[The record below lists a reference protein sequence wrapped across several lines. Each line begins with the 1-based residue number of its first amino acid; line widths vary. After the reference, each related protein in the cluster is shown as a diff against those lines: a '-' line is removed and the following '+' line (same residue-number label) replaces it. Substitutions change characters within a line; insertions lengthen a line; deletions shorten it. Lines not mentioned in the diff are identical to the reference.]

1 MLPRVRKLLPALLAL
16 PLLNV
21 NALASSPTLDHIK
34 ATGAIRLAH
43 RDSSVPFSYL
53 DANGK
58 PIGYSMDLCMRLVD
72 AIRDNLKR
80 PDLRVQYLSVTPA
93 TRMDAIANGKADLEC
108 ASTNNARERREK
120 VAFTI
125 PHYIA
130 NGRMLVKT
138 ASGIHQLEDL
148 RGKTVVSTRGSENG
162 NLVRQLSEAGG
173 LGITVVETAD
183 HGESFAMLADGKA
196 QALAMDDVLLAGMK
210 ANVKNPADY
219 AIVGKTQQVVPY
231 AIMLSKNDPE
241 FKKLIDA
248 AMSKLME
255 DGEAERLYKKWFQ
268 QPIPPNNVNLGI
280 PMSMLLRDSFRYPT
294 DNAGN

>member
-1 MLPRVRKLLPALLAL
+1 MLPRVRKLLPALLAF

-21 NALASSPTLDHIK
+21 NAVASSPTLDHIK

-43 RDSSVPFSYL
+43 RESSVPFSYL

-80 PDLRVQYLSVTPA
+80 PDLKVQYLQVTPA
-93 TRMDAIANGKADLEC
+93 TRMDAIMSGKADLEC
-108 ASTNNARERREK
+108 ASTNNARAPREGRLHHP
-120 VAFTI
+120 ALHRQR
-125 PHYIA
+125 PHAGQDRIRHPSA
-130 NGRMLVKT
+130 GRP
-138 ASGIHQLEDL
+138 A
-148 RGKTVVSTRGSENG
+148 GKTVVSTRGSANG

-173 LGITVVETAD
+173 LGITVVETGD
-183 HGESFAMLADGKA
+183 HGESFAMLAEGKA
-196 QALAMDDVLLAGMK
+196 QAFAMDDVLLAGMK
-210 ANVKNPADY
+210 ANAKNPADY

-248 AMSKLME
+248 AMSRLME

-280 PMSMLLRDSFRYPT
+280 PMSLLLRDSFRYPT